1 MPFEPRYLTASIRD
15 DALAS
20 RKIAFV
26 SGPRQVGKTTLGRSL
41 LTDPANHFSWDD
53 AGFRA
58 GWARSPIGAL
68 EHRGAGPVLLDEIH
82 KDRRWKW
89 RLKGVYD
96 LRGHDLPIIVTGST
110 RLDVYRQGGESL
122 LGRYL
127 PYRLHPFSVAECD
140 DPPAP
145 DAILQRT
152 SPRHPWEDLLRL
164 GGFPEPLLAA
174 SERKAQRWSRLRQE
188 RLLQEDLRDL
198 RNVGDLQAVRVLA
211 DLLAGCAAG
220 LLSMNALREDV
231 GVAYATVRAWI
242 AAFEILYLVFL
253 VRPYAKRIA
262 RALRAE
268 PKIYLYDVLRIP
280 GGQMAARQENLVALH
295 LLKACHFWT
304 DVALG
309 DFELRYVR
317 DKEQRE
323 VDFLIVRDG
332 RPWMMVECKSNDT
345 TPSPHLVRF
354 ATALDVPHRFQLV
367 TRAGFDR
374 LYAEHRVRVI
384 GYGGFLAG
392 LV

>member
-1 MPFEPRYLTASIRD
+1 MPHEPRYLAEHVRD

-20 RKIAFV
+20 RKMAFI

-41 LTDPANHFSWDD
+41 LADSRNHFSWDD
-53 AGFRA
+53 ARFRTA
-58 GWARSPIGAL
+58 WARSPLDAL
-68 EHRGAGPVLLDEIH
+68 AGRAGGPVLLDEIH

-96 LRGHDLPIIVTGST
+96 LKGDELPIIVTGSA
-110 RLDVYRQGGESL
+110 RLDVYRRGGESL

-127 PYRLHPFSVAECD
+127 PYRLHPFSVAESIS
-140 DPPAP
+140 PPSP
-145 DAILQRT
+145 DAILERT
-152 SPRHPWEDLLRL
+152 SARYRWADLMRL
-164 GGFPEPLLAA
+164 GGFPEPLLAG
-174 SERKAQRWSRLRQE
+174 SERKAQRWSRLRRE

-211 DLLAGCAAG
+211 DLLPGRAAG
-220 LLSMNALREDV
+220 LLSINALREDV

-242 AAFEILYLVFL
+242 AAFEILYLLFL
-253 VRPYAKRIA
+253 VRPYARRIA

-268 PKIYLYDVLRIP
+268 PKLYLYDVLQIP
-280 GGQMAARQENLVALH
+280 PEHTAARQENLVALH

-304 DVALG
+304 DAAFG
-309 DFELRYVR
+309 EFELHYVR

-323 VDFLIVRDG
+323 VDFLILRDG
-332 RPWMMVECKSNDT
+332 RPWMTVECKSDET
-345 TPSPHLVRF
+345 TPSPSLIRF
-354 ATALDVPHRFQLV
+354 AEALRVPHRFQLV

-374 LYAEHRVRVI
+374 MYAEHHVRVL
-384 GYGGFLAG
+384 GYDRFLAG